1 MTPPSEIAVLRDT
14 ASSTRIVILHKNPN
28 GRGGTI
34 KNLSYLSGE
43 TATTVYI
50 GGSGVTVA
58 NGYPLDPG
66 ESINTQSN
74 AAVHAICNGADTCK
88 MASFSDRAAA
98 TVAT

>member
-1 MTPPSEIAVLRDT
+1 MTPPSEIAIKRMTANSTSAVVLP
-14 ASSTRIVILHKNPN
+14 KNPS

-58 NGYPLDPG
+58 EGYPLDPG

-74 AAVHAICNGADTCK
+74 AAVYAICNGADTCK